1 MLLIFIYYEYVFC
14 FVYQCICCVFGL
26 RVCLLFVLFTSEYFL
41 LFLFTSKFCYPRE
54 RESSCDG
61 GVRER
66 DMDLERTYRYHAVTL
81 GVLTVAFITTTL
93 VTIKEQNGN
102 FFSVGLHFLFSFF
115 IFISAFYDLIIF
127 YFLPIDVTSVFF
139 HSLFLQLSIFHSSQ
153 IFSFSSLLQ
162 D

>member
-26 RVCLLFVLFTSEYFL
+26 RVCLLFVLFTSECFL

-66 DMDLERTYRYHAVTL
+66 DVDLERTYRYHAVTL
-81 GVLTVAFITTTL
+81 GVLTVTFITTTL
-93 VTIKEQNGN
+93 VTIKEQNGY
-102 FFSVGLHFLFSFF
+102 FFLSNLCFFLFHF
-115 IFISAFYDLIIF
+115 
-127 YFLPIDVTSVFF
+127 
-139 HSLFLQLSIFHSSQ
+139 
-153 IFSFSSLLQ
+153 
-162 D
+162 